1 MNVDEMLTPTTIDEV
16 VQILAERGDSACVLA
31 GGTDVMVRV
40 HRGLIP
46 ESVTCLVSLHQ
57 VAELRGTCIQ
67 GDEMMVGATTT
78 AADLVGDPLIHE
90 HAPILATVAD
100 RVASAQIRNVA
111 TIGGNIVN
119 ASPAGDLIN
128 PLLLLDAAVVLL
140 SVDGRRTL
148 PVFDLFTGPGTTVLQ
163 ENELLVK
170 ISFEVPA
177 PERVF
182 RFEKAGTRP
191 SMECSV
197 VTVGLAYTPDQ
208 GALSNVR
215 VTAGA
220 CAPVPLRCDRTES
233 VLEGQTVSEE
243 LIEHALMA
251 IAHDISPIT
260 DVRGTESYRRALTAE
275 YLRRML
281 ESTL

>member
-1 MNVDEMLTPTTIDEV
+1 MKIDEMLTPTTIDEV
-16 VQILAERGDSACVLA
+16 VQILAERGGSACVLA

-40 HRGLIP
+40 HHGLVP

-57 VAELRGTCIQ
+57 VSELRGTSIQ
-67 GDEMMVGATTT
+67 GNEVMIGATTT
-78 AADLVGDPLIHE
+78 ATDLVGDPLIHE
-90 HAPILATVAD
+90 HVPILATVAD

-128 PLLLLDAAVVLL
+128 PLLLLDAVVVLL

-148 PVFDLFTGPGTTVLQ
+148 PVFDLFVGPGETLLQ

-182 RFEKAGTRP
+182 MFEKAGTRP

-197 VTVGLAYTPDQ
+197 VTVGLAYTPQQ
-208 GALSNVR
+208 GALTNVR
-215 VTAGA
+215 VTTGA
-220 CAPVPLRCDRTES
+220 CAPIPLRCDRTES
-233 VLEGQTVSEE
+233 VLEGQAVSEE
-243 LIEHALMA
+243 LIEQALLA
-251 IAHDISPIT
+251 IANDISPIT

-281 ESTL
+281 ESTV